1 MLREIGEVVMGEAPP
16 SEGEE
21 MTGEE
26 EVQGIDHEWEA
37 QLALPL
43 L

>member
-1 MLREIGEVVMGEAPP
+1 MTRYRGKGLREIGMVVM
-16 SEGEE
+16 GEE

-26 EVQGIDHEWEA
+26 EVQDEWEA

>member
-1 MLREIGEVVMGEAPP
+1 MTRYQGKGLREIGMVVM
-16 SEGEE
+16 GEE

-37 QLALPL
+37 QLALPIP
-43 L
+43 

>member
-1 MLREIGEVVMGEAPP
+1 MTRYQGKGHREIGMVVM
-16 SEGEE
+16 GEE

-26 EVQGIDHEWEA
+26 EGQGIDHEWEA

>member
-1 MLREIGEVVMGEAPP
+1 MRYREIGLREIGMVVM
-16 SEGEE
+16 GEE

-26 EVQGIDHEWEA
+26 EVQGIDHEWVA